1 MPQPRRLS
9 RIRNW
14 MHKPIINLG
23 RLFRHDNAARN
34 SRHLSQQSHL
44 TKHRVNRAQTRCGR
58 WHTKSAVFPDTVGP
72 VTIVNSPSGNRIF
85 KSFNSNRRS
94 SSGAVKSMEIE
105 PTSSLEASLREGS
118 RTTVLVD
125 EGSRVF
131 PFTMLPVSSP
141 FCCGTSFHL
150 NDASSKPNPS
160 SKSRLSL
167 AEGGADS
174 FFLREETWSETS
186 SSSR

>member
-1 MPQPRRLS
+1 M
-9 RIRNW
+9 
-14 MHKPIINLG
+14 
-23 RLFRHDNAARN
+23 
-34 SRHLSQQSHL
+34 
-44 TKHRVNRAQTRCGR
+44 
-58 WHTKSAVFPDTVGP
+58 
-72 VTIVNSPSGNRIF
+72 VNSPSGNRIF

-105 PTSSLEASLREGS
+105 PTSSLEVSLN
-118 RTTVLVD
+118 

-131 PFTMLPVSSP
+131 PFTTFPVSSS

-167 AEGGADS
+167 AKGGAES
-174 FFLREETWSETS
+174 FFLREETWSET
-186 SSSR
+186 R